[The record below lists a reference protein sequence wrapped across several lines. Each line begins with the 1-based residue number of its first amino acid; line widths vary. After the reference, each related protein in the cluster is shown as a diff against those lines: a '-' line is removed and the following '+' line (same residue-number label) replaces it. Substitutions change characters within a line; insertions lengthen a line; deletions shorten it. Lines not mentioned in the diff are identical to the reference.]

1 MYDTKPYHQL
11 KAFDFYL
18 LRVPLLPYSTLLSL
32 HANCK
37 YNTNELTAAI
47 KTLFV
52 NPLLQEAI
60 YLASPDLYAT
70 LQQWLLGTVSLRSQ
84 KEHKLALTLY
94 KYLVRMCTRCT
105 PYGLFAGCA
114 SGTISQEPTHIVLAA
129 DPHHKVTR
137 LDMHYL
143 SSLADELLQD
153 ETISTQLKYHP
164 NTSLYLTGATYRY
177 YEYQLKDKKR
187 HYFLSTFTNTPYL
200 EQIIAAAGKGA
211 NLHQLIAVLTNLSI
225 PAADAAD
232 FIKTL
237 IQNQILVS
245 PWHPTITGPDY
256 FRTLSTQ
263 LEAGTAETGLV
274 QLLKQIQHL
283 LDQPGIG
290 TGQYTGIRHILQTQ
304 FPAITGKDVVQVDLF
319 YKTRVNNISAKT
331 IATITGHL
339 QQLTVLN
346 QATAP
351 GDLQNFCKKFY
362 QRYEEREMPLMT
374 VLDSESGIGYGMI
387 AGDKTCYTPLVD
399 DLVVPGGMPPAQTV
413 WNVYNKL
420 VLEKFTLAQKE
431 NAYSIELTD
440 ADLQQITPVGH
451 TGNLP
456 ATACLMG
463 TLLATDNTQLEEG
476 NFQFIIKSCGGPG
489 ALALMGR
496 FAAGDSELTKQ
507 MKACVN
513 YEQSLFPDKIVA
525 EVIHLPE
532 GRTGNVLLRPQ
543 LYDYEIPFLGTA
555 SVDEKFQLS
564 VSDLYV
570 TVKNNIVILRSKS
583 LNKEIIPRL
592 TSAHN
597 YTQSL
602 AIYKF
607 LCDLQNQYAPFNI
620 QWDWNI
626 FLNTSFLPRISY
638 RQLVLKRARWLLFT
652 NEFNDLLATAS
663 AAACLQLLLIKY
675 NLPEKVV
682 MAEGDNELFLDLS
695 CEYAQALLTD
705 KLQKGDVV
713 LYESLVNEDNNFV
726 MGAGGSHCNEMVI
739 PFYHTSHETPVAD
752 HKTHQAAAV
761 ARSFTAGS
769 EWLYAKIYCGAKWI
783 DKLLTKELLPLVT
796 EFKQTKI
803 ITQWFYI
810 RYQDPDSHLRIRF
823 RNTTDPAFSQHI
835 ISRLNQVFEDYITND
850 IVHKIQYDT
859 YIREIER
866 YGNTTIELSEQ
877 FFFHDSEAVIELLP
891 VIQTIGNEHNRW
903 LFALKGVDCLLNDF
917 GYTTAQ
923 KLYLLQQL
931 QHSFFQEFNGDG
943 SLLYQLNNKYR
954 NNSKTIDKVLT
965 APLQSLLIPATVID
979 IFHARSIANKAIN
992 QHIVQSDNQQKAGT
1006 DGLRHLV
1013 PDYIHLFL
1021 NRLFVANQRLHELVI
1036 YHYLLKHYTSVL
1048 ARDKT
1053 KMINNPLS

>member
-1 MYDTKPYHQL
+1 MYDNKPHNQL

-32 HANCK
+32 HTN
-37 YNTNELTAAI
+37 YRNDTNELTAAI
-47 KTLFV
+47 KKIFAD
-52 NPLLQEAI
+52 PLLQEAI
-60 YLASPDLYAT
+60 YLASPDLYTT
-70 LQQWLLGTVSLRSQ
+70 LQQWLLGTIPLRPQ

-105 PYGLFAGCA
+105 PYGLFAGCTP
-114 SGTISQEPTHIVLAA
+114 GTISQEPTHIALTA

-143 SSLADELLQD
+143 SALADELLQD
-153 ETISTQLKYHP
+153 ETISTQLQYQS

-177 YEYQLKDKKR
+177 YEYKLQDKKR
-187 HYFLSTFTNTPYL
+187 HYFLSTFSHTPYL
-200 EQIIAAAGKGA
+200 EQIIATASKGA
-211 NLHQLIAVLTNLSI
+211 SLHQLIQVLTNMSI

-232 FIKTL
+232 FITAL

-245 PWHPTITGPDY
+245 LWQPTITGPDY
-256 FRTLSTQ
+256 FRTLSAQ
-263 LEAGTAETGLV
+263 LEAGTGETGLTL
-274 QLLKQIQHL
+274 LLKQIQYL

-290 TGQYTGIRHILQTQ
+290 TRHYAGIRDILQKQ
-304 FPAITGKDVVQVDLF
+304 FPVITGKDAVQVDLF
-319 YKTRVNNISAKT
+319 YKTTANNISAKT

-339 QQLTVLN
+339 QHLTVLN
-346 QATAP
+346 QAAIP
-351 GDLQNFCKKFY
+351 PDLQNFCKKFY

-399 DLVVPGGMPPAQTV
+399 DLVVPGDTPAAQIV

-431 NAYSIELTD
+431 NTYAIEITD
-440 ADLQQITPVGH
+440 ADLQKITPAGPTSNV
-451 TGNLP
+451 P

-463 TLLATDNTQLEEG
+463 TLLAMDNEQLDEG
-476 NFQFIIKSCGGPG
+476 NFQFIMKSCGGPG

-496 FAAGDSELTKQ
+496 FAAGNSELAQQ
-507 MKACVN
+507 MKACVD
-513 YEQSLFPDKIVA
+513 YEQSLFPDKIIA

-570 TVKNNIVILRSKS
+570 TVKNNMVILRSKS

-602 AIYKF
+602 SIYKF

-620 QWDWNI
+620 TWDWNI
-626 FLNTSFLPRISY
+626 FLNTPFLPRISY
-638 RQLVLKRARWLLFT
+638 KQLILKRARWLLFS
-652 NEFNDLLATAS
+652 NEFNDLLGTS
-663 AAACLQLLLIKY
+663 PAADCLKQLLTKY

-695 CEYAQALLTD
+695 CEYAQELLTD
-705 KLQKGDVV
+705 KLHKDNVV
-713 LYESLVNEDNNFV
+713 LYESLVNENNNLV
-726 MGAGGSHCNEMVI
+726 AGPGGSHCNEMVI
-739 PFYHTSHETPVAD
+739 PFCHTSHEIPLTAY
-752 HKTHQAAAV
+752 KTHQTVTAS
-761 ARSFTAGS
+761 RSFAAGS
-769 EWLYAKIYCGAKWI
+769 EWLYAKIYCGAKWM
-783 DKLLTKELLPLVT
+783 DKLLTKELLPLLT
-796 EFKQTKI
+796 ELKQEKI

-823 RNTTDPAFSQHI
+823 RNTTDPAFSQHV
-835 ISRLNQVFEDYITND
+835 ISRLHQIFEDYIAND
-850 IVHKIQYDT
+850 IVHKIQFDT
-859 YIREIER
+859 YVREIER
-866 YGNTTIELSEQ
+866 YGKVNIELSEQ
-877 FFFHDSEAVIELLP
+877 FFFHDSEAVIQLLP
-891 VIQTIGNEHNRW
+891 IIQSGGNEQHRW

-923 KLYLLQQL
+923 KLHLLQQL
-931 QHSFFQEFNGDG
+931 QQNFFREFNGDG

-954 NNSKTIDKVLT
+954 DNSKAIDKLL
-965 APLQSLLIPATVID
+965 AESLLIPATVID
-979 IFHARSIANKAIN
+979 IFHARSIATNTIS
-992 QHIVQSDNQQKAGT
+992 QHIHSSNEQQKAT
-1006 DGLRHLV
+1006 TEALRHLV

-1036 YHYLLKHYTSVL
+1036 YHYLMKHYTSVL
-1048 ARDKT
+1048 ARNKT
-1053 KMINNPLS
+1053 KTTNNLLS